1 VKSKPL
7 PSGLL
12 VGILIAAGVL
22 VLGQTAG
29 PAEGV
34 REKESSSGPRGGGAA
49 TVPASAAAPPV
60 ADAIALDPVTPPE
73 EPAPDD
79 CAIWYGTI
87 DRFALSLE
95 QWAAA
100 STSVVRATV
109 EDIGDTQWNT
119 ADGKA
124 PAGRKAESSD
134 LMRLIQLAP
143 GDTLKGQLSS
153 TIAWIPGGTIGC
165 LTYLIDEYAVTV
177 GQEYL
182 FFMRDLD
189 PATGLK
195 GALRARLMWPIE
207 ADGTVSTPAEGRLSI
222 VEIAKRIV
230 GR

>member
-1 VKSKPL
+1 MLRP
-7 PSGLL
+7 
-12 VGILIAAGVL
+12 
-22 VLGQTAG
+22 TAG
-29 PAEGV
+29 PTEV
-34 REKESSSGPRGGGAA
+34 LHEIESSSGPRGGGAA
-49 TVPASAAAPPV
+49 TVPASTAAPRV

-79 CAIWYGTI
+79 CAIWYGTT
-87 DRFALSLE
+87 DRIALSVE
-95 QWAAA
+95 QWASA

-124 PAGRKAESSD
+124 PASRKAESSD
-134 LMRLIQLAP
+134 LMRLVKLAP
-143 GDTLKGQLSS
+143 SDTLKGQLSS

-165 LTYLIDEYAVTV
+165 LTYLMDEYAVKV

-195 GALRARLMWPIE
+195 GTLRARLMWPIQ

-222 VEIAKRIV
+222 VEIAKRIA
-230 GR
+230 GT